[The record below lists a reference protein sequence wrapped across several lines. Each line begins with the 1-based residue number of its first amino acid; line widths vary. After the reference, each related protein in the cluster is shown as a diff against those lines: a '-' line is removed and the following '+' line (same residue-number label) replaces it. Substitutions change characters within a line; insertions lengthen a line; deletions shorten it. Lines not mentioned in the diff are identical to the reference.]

1 MDLYKQRQRWKIGLV
16 VLALLFAG
24 TSLWITNMLVNKL
37 AGEERKKIHLWGE
50 AIQRKAKLVQY
61 TNSLFTK
68 VGAEEQKKVE
78 LWAMGTKEL
87 ANPSMQAEDLSFIF
101 EVIRNNQTVPVIL
114 TNDRGKV
121 LSNRNLDSIKQN
133 DTAYVNK
140 ELAVMKA
147 QHDPIVVKL
156 QGGKRNYLYYK
167 DSRLFTELKN
177 VLDTLVKSFIT
188 EVAVNSAAVPVLF
201 MDSTKTK
208 VIASGNIDTTSISTP
223 KSLKEKLENMEK
235 ANLPLTVDFK
245 EEGKHYIYY
254 EDSFILTLL
263 RYYPFVQFSLVGVFL
278 ILAYAAFSATR
289 NSEQNQ
295 VWVGMAKETAHQ
307 LGTPLSS
314 LMAWTE
320 YLNAKGNVPEV
331 VTELNKDLNRLET
344 ITQRFSKIGSAPK
357 LELFDLRNVLI
368 EATNYLQ
375 TRTSKNVQFIYEDR
389 VHGDCLVLLNPALF
403 GWVIEN
409 VWRNAVDAMDGKGK
423 IILSLNK
430 ENELIHIDIE
440 DTGKGIQKSSY
451 KSIFKPGF
459 TSKKRGWGLG
469 LSLAKR
475 IIENYHKGKIFVLQ
489 SELGKGTTFR
499 IELNKA

>member
-16 VLALLFAG
+16 ALALLFAG
-24 TSLWITNMLVNKL
+24 TSLWITNLLVNKL

-68 VGAEEQKKVE
+68 VGNEEQKKVE

-87 ANPSMQAEDLSFIF
+87 ANPSMQVEDLSFIF

-114 TNDRGKV
+114 TNEKGQI
-121 LSNRNLDSIKQN
+121 LSQRNLDSLRQK
-133 DTAYVNK
+133 DTAYVRS
-140 ELAVMKA
+140 ELDVMKK
-147 QHDPIVVKL
+147 QHPPIVVKL
-156 QGGKRNYLYYK
+156 QGGHKNYLYYK

-201 MDSTKTK
+201 TDSSRTK
-208 VIASGNIDTTSISTP
+208 VLASGNVDTV
-223 KSLKEKLENMEK
+223 SLKSPDGLRATLARMEK
-235 ANLPLTVDFK
+235 YNAPITVDFK
-245 EEGKHYIYY
+245 EEGKHYIFY

-263 RYYPFVQFSLVGVFL
+263 RYYPYVQFSLVGLFL
-278 ILAYAAFSATR
+278 FLAYAAFSATR

-314 LMAWTE
+314 LMAWAE
-320 YLNAKGNVPEV
+320 YLNAKGGYPEV
-331 VTELNKDLNRLET
+331 VTELNKDLSRLET
-344 ITQRFSKIGSAPK
+344 ITQRFSKIGAAPK
-357 LELFDLRNVLI
+357 LDLFELRSILND
-368 EATNYLQ
+368 ATGYLQ
-375 TRTSKNVQFIYEDR
+375 TRTSKNVHFDFEDKIQ
-389 VHGDCLVLLNPALF
+389 GDCLVLLNPALF

-409 VWRNAVDAMDGKGK
+409 VWRNAVDAMDGKGR
-423 IILSLNK
+423 INICLSR
-430 ENELIHIDIE
+430 EGERIFIDIA
-440 DTGKGIQKSSY
+440 DSGKGIPKSNF

-475 IIENYHKGKIFVLQ
+475 IVENYHKGKIFVLH
-489 SELGKGTTFR
+489 SELEKGTTFR
-499 IELNKA
+499 IELHKA